1 MNYDNFLTHKKQQG
15 SNHGFDPTFV
25 PDYLFDF
32 QKSLVEW
39 AVNKGRSAI
48 FSDCGTGK
56 TIMELVWA
64 YNIVRKT
71 NKNVLILS
79 PLAVSWQTA
88 KEAEKFGIECK
99 VSRDGKINSKI
110 TITNYEQ
117 LHKFE
122 PSDFVG
128 IVCDE
133 SGILKSF
140 KGALRKEITIFMRK
154 IEYRLLA
161 TATPAPNDYIELG
174 TSSEALGYLG
184 AMDMLNKFFKNDQ
197 HNSKVGRYRGQEVK
211 WRLKGHAELPF
222 WRWICSWA
230 KAMRKPSDLGFDD
243 NGFILPELIIN
254 QTVVKSNSLP
264 KGKLFSMP
272 AITLQEQREER
283 RRTIMERCEMV
294 ASKVNTGKQALVWC
308 HLNDEGDLLEALIPN
323 SIQVKGSDSVEW
335 KEAAAEWFVG
345 NKCICNDNMF
355 RAKLLAWKR
364 EKQILNTIADTI
376 KNIERNDCV
385 NPSNTSEHIKLN
397 ENLIYQNITNTTGG
411 NGCGH
416 KNKRM
421 KEIEDDESDMQMT
434 KNFVSLKLKN
444 QKKQEEKTQTLG
456 SNIVLKNMVCPS
468 KNIENLNQKDAQSA
482 EEKKTEIFED
492 TDSTSITPT
501 ILENS
506 EGYCVQ
512 DAIKDSESLV
522 TTLNGSKMP
531 PCICGHKTGRRIL
544 ISKPVMFGYG
554 LNFQCCNYMVLFPS
568 HSYEQYYQVI
578 RRCWRFG
585 QKNPVTVDIITTEG
599 ESRIINNLQRKSK
612 QADEMFERLISEMNH
627 VLNINRM
634 EEYSQ
639 KIILPNF

>member
-421 KEIEDDESDMQMT
+421 KEIR
-434 KNFVSLKLKN
+434 KSLK
-444 QKKQEEKTQTLG
+444 
-456 SNIVLKNMVCPS
+456 
-468 KNIENLNQKDAQSA
+468 
-482 EEKKTEIFED
+482 
-492 TDSTSITPT
+492 
-501 ILENS
+501 
-506 EGYCVQ
+506 
-512 DAIKDSESLV
+512 
-522 TTLNGSKMP
+522 
-531 PCICGHKTGRRIL
+531 
-544 ISKPVMFGYG
+544 
-554 LNFQCCNYMVLFPS
+554 
-568 HSYEQYYQVI
+568 
-578 RRCWRFG
+578 
-585 QKNPVTVDIITTEG
+585 
-599 ESRIINNLQRKSK
+599 
-612 QADEMFERLISEMNH
+612 NH
-627 VLNINRM
+627 
-634 EEYSQ
+634 
-639 KIILPNF
+639 